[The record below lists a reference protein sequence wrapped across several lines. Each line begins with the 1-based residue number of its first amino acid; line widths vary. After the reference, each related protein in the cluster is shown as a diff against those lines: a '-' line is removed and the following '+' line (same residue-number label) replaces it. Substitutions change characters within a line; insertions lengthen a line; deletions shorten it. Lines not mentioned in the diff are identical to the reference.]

1 MKENHKVIE
10 ELSKIEDGFHKA
22 VMTELRCDE
31 ATGIR

>member
-1 MKENHKVIE
+1 MKNTEKE
-10 ELSKIEDGFHKA
+10 FGLLSKIEDGFHKA